1 MASSTTQARKK
12 VALIM
17 GVANQRSIA
26 WACVESFLRT
36 NNYDCILTYQS
47 ERFRTKVDRMVLTA
61 NAKHMLSQHQNNHNH
76 SNHNTGTSILASL
89 PCNVQTDL
97 PTLFHDVLPE
107 ILQQQDGG
115 DGDGNDGDGG
125 DGDSGN
131 TRKIDAIVHSLAY
144 ANFEGHGD
152 KLSQASWQ
160 AFAEAQHISAY
171 SFLET
176 ARCATESNL
185 LWQSNANANVS
196 NTNTSNANSSNT
208 NPSNSN
214 TSHTNSSSLTALS
227 YIGASRSVPG
237 YHIMGPAKASLEAIV
252 RGLAAEFGTNSNCN
266 ATDGSAD
273 ASASIRVNCVS
284 AGPVQTAAARGIPG
298 FSKLAA
304 EADRAAP
311 TGNPNVHQVANVVQW
326 VADSSAVG
334 VTGQTIYVD
343 GGYSTTVSVP
353 VVRCPERMNK

>member
-1 MASSTTQARKK
+1 MATPAKKK

-17 GVANQRSIA
+17 GVANNRSIA

-47 ERFRTKVDRMVLTA
+47 ERFRDKVDKMVQTA
-61 NAKHMLSQHQNNHNH
+61 NANH
-76 SNHNTGTSILASL
+76 SERQQNMNVVNNNKNDNTGTRILASL

-97 PTLFHDVLPE
+97 PSLFHDVLPD
-107 ILQQQDGG
+107 ILEQG
-115 DGDGNDGDGG
+115 D
-125 DGDSGN
+125 
-131 TRKIDAIVHSLAY
+131 RKIDAIVHSLAY
-144 ANFEGHGD
+144 ANFEGHAD

-160 AFAEAQHISAY
+160 AFSEAQHISAY

-185 LWQSNANANVS
+185 LWHSNPHTINTLHN
-196 NTNTSNANSSNT
+196 NTNASDDTSNSKSDNT
-208 NPSNSN
+208 NSDMSPSPS
-214 TSHTNSSSLTALS
+214 SSSLTALS
-227 YIGASRSVPG
+227 YIGANRSVPG

-252 RGLAAEFGTNSNCN
+252 RGLAAELGTNNS
-266 ATDGSAD
+266 TDGNSG
-273 ASASIRVNCVS
+273 SGGSIRVNCVS

-304 EADRAAP
+304 MADKAAP
-311 TGNPNVHQVANVVQW
+311 TGNPAVEQVANVVQW
-326 VADSSAVG
+326 VADSAAVG
-334 VTGQTIYVD
+334 ITGQTIYVD

-353 VVRCPERMNK
+353 SE

>member
-1 MASSTTQARKK
+1 VSTLSKADTFEITLHHHSFTMAAPTARKK

-17 GVANQRSIA
+17 GVANHRSIA

-47 ERFRTKVDRMVLTA
+47 ERFRDKVDRMVQTA
-61 NAKHMLSQHQNNHNH
+61 NAQHSERQNQMNMNH
-76 SNHNTGTSILASL
+76 SSNNHNTGTRILASL

-97 PTLFHDVLPE
+97 PSLFHDVLPNYLE
-107 ILQQQDGG
+107 QQ
-115 DGDGNDGDGG
+115 GNHG
-125 DGDSGN
+125 
-131 TRKIDAIVHSLAY
+131 KIDAIVHSLAY
-144 ANFEGHGD
+144 ANFEGHAD

-160 AFAEAQHISAY
+160 AFSEAQHISAY

-176 ARCATESNL
+176 ARCATEANL
-185 LWQSNANANVS
+185 LWHSSPHTVHTLPDNRNGAS
-196 NTNTSNANSSNT
+196 DDDSDTSND
-208 NPSNSN
+208 
-214 TSHTNSSSLTALS
+214 TNSSSLTALS
-227 YIGASRSVPG
+227 YIGANRSVPG

-252 RGLAAEFGTNSNCN
+252 RGLAAELGTNSNS
-266 ATDGSAD
+266 GSG
-273 ASASIRVNCVS
+273 SGSGSIRVNCVS

-304 EADRAAP
+304 AADQAAP
-311 TGNPNVHQVANVVQW
+311 TGNPTVQQVANVVQW
-326 VADSSAVG
+326 VADSAAVG

-353 VVRCPERMNK
+353 PSE

>member
-1 MASSTTQARKK
+1 MAASNPARKK

-17 GVANQRSIA
+17 GVANKRSIA
-26 WACVESFLRT
+26 WACVESFLRS

-47 ERFRTKVDRMVLTA
+47 ERFRDKVDKMVQTA
-61 NAKHMLSQHQNNHNH
+61 NAKHSASQTRNNNDS
-76 SNHNTGTSILASL
+76 SNNTGNTRILASL

-97 PTLFHDVLPE
+97 PALFHDVLPD
-107 ILQQQDGG
+107 ILEQG
-115 DGDGNDGDGG
+115 D
-125 DGDSGN
+125 
-131 TRKIDAIVHSLAY
+131 RKIDAIIHSLAY
-144 ANFEGHGD
+144 ANFEGNAD

-160 AFAEAQHISAY
+160 AFSEAQHISAY

-185 LWQSNANANVS
+185 LLHSNPRTLNTLHSENSQDDTS
-196 NTNTSNANSSNT
+196 NTEDTNSSVLS
-208 NPSNSN
+208 PSS
-214 TSHTNSSSLTALS
+214 SSSLTALS
-227 YIGASRSVPG
+227 YIGATRSVPG

-252 RGLAAEFGTNSNCN
+252 RGLAAELGTNSTNSPDS
-266 ATDGSAD
+266 TG
-273 ASASIRVNCVS
+273 SIRVNCVS

-304 EADRAAP
+304 AADRSAP
-311 TGNPNVHQVANVVQW
+311 TGNPAVQQVANVVQW
-326 VADSSAVG
+326 VADSAAVG

-353 VVRCPERMNK
+353 RE